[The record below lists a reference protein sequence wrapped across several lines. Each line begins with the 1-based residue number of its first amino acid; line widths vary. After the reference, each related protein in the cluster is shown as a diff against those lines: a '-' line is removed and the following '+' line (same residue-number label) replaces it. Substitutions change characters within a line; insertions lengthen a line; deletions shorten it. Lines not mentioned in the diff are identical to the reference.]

1 MNYQIPYEEI
11 RAQVLDFMR
20 ELGMFPAK
28 SKDEYLILD
37 GQIHRYTIEGD
48 KPSKKN
54 GAYLIHADG
63 VPNGF
68 VQDWKNNDEKSKW
81 IFKFPE
87 NEEAKKKRE
96 YFSSKEYREKIE
108 AEQKK
113 RAEDLKKKQTEASEN
128 ARKKFEKISVADNSH
143 PYLLRKQVQNHGLK
157 IDDEYLTTPYHSNE
171 NGTPL
176 VVPLRDIDGNI
187 TSLQFIFENGEKR
200 FFTDAPRDNNFFS
213 IDLDKLSEKNN
224 VLLLCEGYATGAKI
238 YELTGYPVVCAMN
251 SGSIDKVAKSLLEKY
266 TDAKIIVMADNDL
279 QTQEKRGFN
288 PGITAAEN
296 TCKNGHAIGYLAP
309 PFPFNDIGTDWDDY
323 AIRYFVDN
331 TIREL
336 NEGINKIL
344 LNHKRQKYLSMANN
358 LGFMNGQNFASFCT
372 PPEGDNWLIQ
382 DWLPSQSLVMLFAPS
397 GSGKGFIAIDIAF
410 SIACPYILKWHE
422 LPVAKHGAVV
432 YLAGEGQRGLRK
444 RAAGLASFNNIP
456 PQQINL
462 FFIPE
467 ALPLDDKNPELGVQK
482 IIANIGLLAPEPS
495 LIIIDTANRYM
506 AGDENK
512 TVDATAFIRAC
523 SEIMKEFPQS
533 TVMIVH
539 HTGQAQENQGRA
551 RGSSVFKAAMDM
563 EYKVSKSGSLL
574 TLEMTKSKDTEIQKP
589 LVFKMHTVDAPGF
602 FNSVGEQET
611 TCVLKYDAEF
621 SRLNASEEKP
631 VKVSKSERFAK
642 ETYAEAAREFG
653 TLINDEKTG
662 GEIVALDVEQWRN
675 VFYMKSAA
683 DNNDAKRARF
693 SEARRILLED
703 KKILFKKVINNRE
716 YYCLMPTGETYEIE
730 IINKIKE
737 RK

>member
-87 NEEAKKKRE
+87 TEEAKKKRE

-113 RAEDLKKKQTEASEN
+113 RSEELIKKQTEASEN

-157 IDDEYLTTPYHSNE
+157 IDDEYLTTPYHSHE

-200 FFTDAPRDNNFFS
+200 FLTDAPRDNNFFS

-251 SGSIDKVAKSLLEKY
+251 SGSIDKVATSLLKKY

-288 PGITAAEN
+288 PGIIAAEN

-323 AIRYFVDN
+323 AIRYGDDLATGELKKFIWWTLLTPEEKEEYEHRRKLFDLLGDLNPAIEIPPQEFIGGLFPRGFLSAVVAPSGTGKTIFMQKCVSDLSMGGTFFDGFVEDEPPRKCLIFAGEAGYELLLRRGASLKWPIN
-331 TIREL
+331 PNLVKVVDQYKFESNNESIMLDEPEGLINIKRIIDMVKPDIIFFDTVMSFHSKDENKATDMKPIIREL
-336 NEGINKIL
+336 NDIARENNIAIV
-344 LNHKRQKYLSMANN
+344 LNHHSRKRTAKERSLSLNQDDVIGSSIFNRLVSLIIGIEPYEKNN
-358 LGFMNGQNFASFCT
+358 ENGTTLEKDKGALLVRPLKTWFSTFMPFTYKITEDINGHSVMET
-372 PPEGDNWLIQ
+372 DLSPEGAGISSVAVWNYLQKTFTPGEWF
-382 DWLPSQSLVMLFAPS
+382 SL
-397 GSGKGFIAIDIAF
+397 
-410 SIACPYILKWHE
+410 
-422 LPVAKHGAVV
+422 
-432 YLAGEGQRGLRK
+432 
-444 RAAGLASFNNIP
+444 
-456 PQQINL
+456 
-462 FFIPE
+462 
-467 ALPLDDKNPELGVQK
+467 
-482 IIANIGLLAPEPS
+482 PS
-495 LIIIDTANRYM
+495 LILSDIEGSPPIWQVRRIINDLV
-506 AGDENK
+506 K
-512 TVDATAFIRAC
+512 KKKIR
-523 SEIMKEFPQS
+523 K
-533 TVMIVH
+533 
-539 HTGQAQENQGRA
+539 
-551 RGSSVFKAAMDM
+551 RGA
-563 EYKVSKSGSLL
+563 
-574 TLEMTKSKDTEIQKP
+574 TKSLEYSLIGFYDKD
-589 LVFKMHTVDAPGF
+589 
-602 FNSVGEQET
+602 
-611 TCVLKYDAEF
+611 Y
-621 SRLNASEEKP
+621 
-631 VKVSKSERFAK
+631 ER
-642 ETYAEAAREFG
+642 
-653 TLINDEKTG
+653 D
-662 GEIVALDVEQWRN
+662 
-675 VFYMKSAA
+675 
-683 DNNDAKRARF
+683 
-693 SEARRILLED
+693 
-703 KKILFKKVINNRE
+703 
-716 YYCLMPTGETYEIE
+716 
-730 IINKIKE
+730 
-737 RK
+737 